1 MTDDKPKTE
10 TVNTQSGTRLQK
22 PSDVAMKEDTAR
34 KAARR
39 ILSCY
44 PDYNKAP
51 PEYIDNI
58 IGLLAGYDE
67 EICIRLSDLRTGIAS
82 RCVFLPTIADLVAMA
97 TELDLARRKRDFD
110 RYAHLRDRVVLS
122 MDDYARI
129 RKIKR

>member
-1 MTDDKPKTE
+1 
-10 TVNTQSGTRLQK
+10 
-22 PSDVAMKEDTAR
+22 
-34 KAARR
+34 
-39 ILSCY
+39 
-44 PDYNKAP
+44 
-51 PEYIDNI
+51 
-58 IGLLAGYDE
+58 LAGYDE